1 MCVLSDT
8 LRLTLVWFGGCLQ
21 RGTCRHFTCRR
32 GKNVDTSIS
41 VCKLLMSLDSQR
53 NLQWPGG
60 NQHQNPQNSR
70 EKCCKVSCGL
80 PVFSITLS
88 IQHIYPL
95 NMFVFCCP
103 KLKWNYF
110 FWSDVIVWIS
120 FITFSNNNQSAV
132 NMLRHC
138 AECKSHSFRSDRDF
152 VASNSPSAGVWNI
165 YPRNPFLSSLNGWHK
180 HLHFLF
186 ISDIC
191 AFLHTFFTSLPLSL
205 LTVNI
210 KV

>member
-8 LRLTLVWFGGCLQ
+8 LQLTLVWFGGCLQ

-80 PVFSITLS
+80 TVFSITLS
-88 IQHIYPL
+88 IHIYPL

-103 KLKWNYF
+103 KLKWNCEY
-110 FWSDVIVWIS
+110 
-120 FITFSNNNQSAV
+120 AV

-165 YPRNPFLSSLNGWHK
+165 YPHNPFLSSLNGWHK

-205 LTVNI
+205 LMVNI